1 MIRYNRLFAV
11 LNAKGMKKT
20 DLLAVMSS
28 PTLAKLS
35 KGEPV
40 RTDVIDRICRFL
52 GCQPENIMEVT
63 AEPAPV
69 DAEEPKA
76 VEEYVAEKNP
86 ETPHKIKSP
95 GAGARAERT
104 EGMKK
109 DEVYQALKK
118 AYEMMMKTW
127 REEETREPQNYDRV
141 QGFLSGCW
149 MAASFLNLDDLV
161 AELENMKEECLQ
173 EKIEKD
179 GAGRD
184 RYVTDR
190 PEEDEETYIVDWPEA
205 KKADE
210 NEPAEEAEAAEASD
224 AEEPKAVEER
234 VAEKDGTQ
242 IESVLWERF
251 NYHLSKF
258 SFGGLPAV
266 DLFEH
271 YLFLREVG
279 VIAEKCGFS
288 ELVEK
293 IAEYLPEKED
303 E

>member
-20 DLLAVMSS
+20 DLLAVRSS

-40 RTDVIDRICRFL
+40 RTDVIDRICLFL
-52 GCQPENIMEVT
+52 GCEPENIMEVP

-76 VEEYVAEKNP
+76 VEEYVAEKN
-86 ETPHKIKSP
+86 
-95 GAGARAERT
+95 
-104 EGMKK
+104 
-109 DEVYQALKK
+109 
-118 AYEMMMKTW
+118 
-127 REEETREPQNYDRV
+127 
-141 QGFLSGCW
+141 
-149 MAASFLNLDDLV
+149 
-161 AELENMKEECLQ
+161 
-173 EKIEKD
+173 
-179 GAGRD
+179 
-184 RYVTDR
+184 
-190 PEEDEETYIVDWPEA
+190 
-205 KKADE
+205 
-210 NEPAEEAEAAEASD
+210 
-224 AEEPKAVEER
+224 
-234 VAEKDGTQ
+234 GTQ
-242 IESVLWERF
+242 IESVLRERF